1 MVAPGATG
9 GRADHLSRP
18 VNSRGRS
25 LIWTHFCSSRSASNR
40 HQPES
45 SDGRLFDRTNRR
57 IRPAIPD
64 QWLRS
69 YNTMQAPMTAEPTST
84 PSTANAVRIEDI
96 TVRIP
101 ESERREPNHGW
112 RGTQLPSPERPMLHG
127 VSNTVRVSGRSARS
141 TAGLVGVVSAGEEWS
156 RATGFARD
164 FVRLVRAVFARNGV
178 GSWPAVVFGGVPDEV
193 LRAHR
198 RVRHGA
204 ALRLVSDPAK
214 AITTPALHP
223 EVPARAGPISAAT
236 TRGNLPRAA
245 AIEFCGDFV
254 TTSAGPPHTLHGW
267 SGSRWT

>member
-127 VSNTVRVSGRSARS
+127 VSNTVRVSGRVR
-141 TAGLVGVVSAGEEWS
+141 TVYGGLGWGGFCWRGVVASDGICPRFRAAGAGGICAKRS
-156 RATGFARD
+156 RVAAG
-164 FVRLVRAVFARNGV
+164 
-178 GSWPAVVFGGVPDEV
+178 GGV
-193 LRAHR
+193 R
-198 RVRHGA
+198 R
-204 ALRLVSDPAK
+204 
-214 AITTPALHP
+214 
-223 EVPARAGPISAAT
+223 RAG
-236 TRGNLPRAA
+236 
-245 AIEFCGDFV
+245 
-254 TTSAGPPHTLHGW
+254 
-267 SGSRWT
+267 